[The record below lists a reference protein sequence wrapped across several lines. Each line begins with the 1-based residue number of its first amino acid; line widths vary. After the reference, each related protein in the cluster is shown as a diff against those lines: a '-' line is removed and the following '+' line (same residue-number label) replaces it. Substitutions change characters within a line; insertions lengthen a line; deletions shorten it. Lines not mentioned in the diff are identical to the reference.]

1 MVVAAT
7 IPHKITIQKLSASN
21 LLNIL
26 IIVSHYFNVE
36 IGENNMTNELEI
48 FKNEEFGEIRTVTID
63 GNPWF
68 VGKDITTALGYSNA
82 SKALNDHV
90 DKEDKLNNVSLS
102 SLGQRGGWLINES
115 GVYSLILSSKLP
127 SAKKFKHWVTSE
139 VLPAIRKHG
148 LYATEDLLNDPDL
161 LIAMA
166 TELKNER
173 QARKLAEKKIE
184 QQKPLVDF
192 ANQVSDTTDL
202 IDMKTMAKLLKDNN
216 INIGRNRLF
225 EFLRI
230 KKILMKD
237 NQPYQQYVDAGYFKV
252 NEYTYTNSFG
262 QAKTNRQTFVTG
274 KGQLYITKKVKE
286 FWAA

>member
-1 MVVAAT
+1 M
-7 IPHKITIQKLSASN
+7 K
-21 LLNIL
+21 
-26 IIVSHYFNVE
+26 
-36 IGENNMTNELEI
+36 NELEI
-48 FKNEEFGEIRTVTID
+48 FKNEEFGEIRTVTIN
-63 GNPWF
+63 GEPWF
-68 VGKDITTALGYSNA
+68 VAKDIASNLGYQNGSRDINR
-82 SKALNDHV
+82 HV
-90 DKEDKLNNVSLS
+90 YEEDRIKDMIFDGRQNKETI
-102 SLGQRGGWLINES
+102 LINES
-115 GVYSLILSSKLP
+115 GLYALILGSKLE

-139 VLPAIRKHG
+139 ILPAIRKHG
-148 LYATEDLLNDPDL
+148 LYAAEDLLNDPDL

-173 QARKLAEKKIE
+173 QARKLAEEKIE
-184 QQKPLVDF
+184 KQKPLVDF

-202 IDMKTMAKLLKDNN
+202 IDMKTMAKLLKDSN
-216 INIGRNRLF
+216 IDIGRNRLF

-262 QAKTNRQTFVTG
+262 QTKTNRQTFVPG

>member
-1 MVVAAT
+1 
-7 IPHKITIQKLSASN
+7 
-21 LLNIL
+21 
-26 IIVSHYFNVE
+26 
-36 IGENNMTNELEI
+36 MTNELEI
-48 FKNEEFGEIRTVTID
+48 FKNEEFGEIRTVIID
-63 GNPWF
+63 GEPWF
-68 VGKDITTALGYSNA
+68 VGKDIATALGYSNA

-102 SLGQRGGWLINES
+102 SLGQRGGWIINES
-115 GVYSLILSSKLP
+115 GVYSLILLSKLP
-127 SAKKFKHWVTSE
+127 SANKFKHWVTSE
-139 VLPAIRKHG
+139 ILPAIRKHG
-148 LYATEDLLNDPDL
+148 LYATEDLLNNPDL

-166 TELKNER
+166 TALKEER
-173 QARKLAEKKIE
+173 QARKLAEEKIE

-192 ANQVSDTTDL
+192 ANQVTDTTDL

-237 NQPYQQYVDAGYFKV
+237 NQPYQQYVDSGYFKV
-252 NEYTYTNSFG
+252 NEYTYTNPFG
-262 QAKTNRQTFVTG
+262 QTKTNRQTLVTG

-286 FWAA
+286 YFA

>member
-1 MVVAAT
+1 M
-7 IPHKITIQKLSASN
+7 K
-21 LLNIL
+21 
-26 IIVSHYFNVE
+26 
-36 IGENNMTNELEI
+36 NELEI
-48 FKNEEFGEIRTVTID
+48 FKNEEFGEIRIVTID
-63 GNPWF
+63 EEPWF
-68 VGKDITTALGYSNA
+68 VAKDIANNLGYQNGSRDINR
-82 SKALNDHV
+82 HV
-90 DKEDKLNNVSLS
+90 HEEDRVKDMVFDGRQNKETI
-102 SLGQRGGWLINES
+102 LINES
-115 GVYSLILSSKLP
+115 GLYALILGSKLE
-127 SAKKFKHWVTSE
+127 SARKFKHWVTSE

-173 QARKLAEKKIE
+173 QARKLAEEKIE
-184 QQKPLVDF
+184 KQKPLVDF

-252 NEYTYTNSFG
+252 NEYTYTNSLG
-262 QAKTNRQTFVTG
+262 KTKTNRQTFITG

>member
-1 MVVAAT
+1 
-7 IPHKITIQKLSASN
+7 
-21 LLNIL
+21 
-26 IIVSHYFNVE
+26 
-36 IGENNMTNELEI
+36 MTNEIEI
-48 FKNEEFGEIRTVTID
+48 FKNEDFGEIRTISIN
-63 GNPWF
+63 GEPWF
-68 VGKDITTALGYSNA
+68 VAKDVCDILGISNPTD
-82 SKALNDHV
+82 ALN
-90 DKEDKLNNVSLS
+90 KSLEDFERARFN
-102 SLGQRGGWLINES
+102 LGRQGEANIINES
-115 GVYSLILSSKLP
+115 AFYTLVLRSRKPI
-127 SAKKFKHWVTSE
+127 AKPFRIWVTNE
-139 VLPAIRKHG
+139 VLPSIRKHG
-148 LYATEDLLNDPDL
+148 MYATEDLLNNPDL

-173 QARKLAEKKIE
+173 KARKLAEETIK

-225 EFLRI
+225 EFLRM

-252 NEYTYTNSFG
+252 NEYTYTNSLG
-262 QAKTNRQTFVTG
+262 QTKTNRQTFITG

-286 FWAA
+286 FWVN